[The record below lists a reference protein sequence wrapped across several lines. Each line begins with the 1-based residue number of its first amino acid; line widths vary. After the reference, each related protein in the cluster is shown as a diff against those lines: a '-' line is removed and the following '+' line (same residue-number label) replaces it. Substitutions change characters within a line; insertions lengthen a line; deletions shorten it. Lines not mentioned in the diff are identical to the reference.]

1 MGFDVSLGAAGL
13 RSFAHAMIGM
23 GLAFSPEPLFA
34 GQAAY
39 LVSFLMALLV
49 QACQGELA
57 SVDWSRPD
65 LLWFAAAGFMH
76 GIALWV
82 MNAALTTTP
91 VSVVVPLISTTPL
104 FTLGFS
110 LILFRG
116 EIITWRQV
124 AMVFIVLLGV
134 VLIVAR
140 A

>member
-1 MGFDVSLGAAGL
+1 
-13 RSFAHAMIGM
+13 M
-23 GLAFSPEPLFA
+23 GLTFTLEPLFVRLA
-34 GQAAY
+34 VY
-39 LVSFLMALLV
+39 SVSFLMALLV

-57 SVDWSRPD
+57 RVDWSRPG
-65 LLWFAAAGFMH
+65 LLWFVAAGIMY
-76 GIALWV
+76 GIAAWV
-82 MNAALTTTP
+82 INAALATTP
-91 VSVVVPLISTTPL
+91 VSVVVPLVSTTPL

-124 AMVFIVLLGV
+124 AMGFIVLLGA